1 MAKSNQKNHPSAQF
15 KENIITALQD
25 KKAQNIVEL
34 NLSCVNMSLFDRFI
48 ICTATSNTHADA
60 LKDNVLMTIK
70 QNLNIYPKQTE
81 GTNNSQWILIDY
93 FDILVH
99 IFLKETREFYDIES
113 LWIDAQRIE
122 HNDVNGA

>member
-1 MAKSNQKNHPSAQF
+1 MAKNNQKILSPAKF
-15 KENIITALQD
+15 KDNIITALQD

-34 NLSCVNMSLFDRFI
+34 DLSPMQVSLFDRFI

-60 LKDNVLMTIK
+60 LCENVLMTIK

-99 IFLKETREFYDIES
+99 IFLKETREFYNIES
-113 LWIDAQRIE
+113 LWMDALRIE
-122 HNDVNGA
+122 HNFNEA